1 MRTKEIPVYTY
12 AELSDTAKEQVCS
25 WLSQDID
32 YDCVY
37 EDVATIADLLGID
50 IRQTRKT
57 LMGGGH
63 RYDPTIY
70 WSGFWSQ
77 GDGACFEGTYKYK
90 KGSVKAVK
98 EYCGDKEVHR
108 IAESLAEIQKRYSY
122 KLTASCKHRGHY
134 QHSGCMQVEVE
145 IDSDNDYSDS
155 ATWRNSEDTVIQ
167 CMRDFADWIYQRLE
181 KEYDY
186 QTSDEVIA
194 ETCEANGYEFYEDGS
209 IA

>member
-1 MRTKEIPVYTY
+1 MRMKSIPVYTY
-12 AELSDTAKEQVCS
+12 TELSDTAKEQVCS
-25 WLSQDID
+25 WLSQGID
-32 YDCVY
+32 YDFVY
-37 EDVATIADLLGID
+37 EDAAAIADLLGID

-122 KLTASCKHRGHY
+122 KLTARMGRGY
-134 QHSGCMQVEVE
+134 GSNFYSHSGTMSVDVSHYDDEYRDLGSAEDE
-145 IDSDNDYSDS
+145 I
-155 ATWRNSEDTVIQ
+155 TQ
-167 CMRDFADWIYQRLE
+167 LMRDFADWIYKRLE
-181 KEYDY
+181 EEYEY
-186 QTSDEVIA
+186 QTSDEVVA

>member
-1 MRTKEIPVYTY
+1 MRTKSIPLYTY
-12 AELSDTAKEQVCS
+12 AELSDTAKQQVCS

-63 RYDPTIY
+63 RYGPTIY

-122 KLTASCKHRGHY
+122 KLTARMGRGHGSNFY
-134 QHSGCMQVEVE
+134 SHSGTMSVDVSHYDDEYRDLGSAEDE
-145 IDSDNDYSDS
+145 I
-155 ATWRNSEDTVIQ
+155 TQ
-167 CMRDFADWIYQRLE
+167 LMRDFADWIYKRLE
-181 KEYDY
+181 EEYEY
-186 QTSDEVIA
+186 QTSDEVVA
-194 ETCEANGYEFYEDGS
+194 ETCESNGYEFYEDGS